1 MRRRE
6 GGAVM
11 GKNTTIGWT
20 DSTINF
26 WLGCTYVSDACTNC
40 YAHTI
45 SKRFGGAE
53 WGAGKQRIR
62 TSQRM
67 WDEPLKWHNEACK
80 TGIPRKVFCSSM
92 SDFFDNEI
100 DPAWRDE
107 AWEVIRKTKWL
118 RWQILTKR
126 IGNVQK
132 MLPVPWVPGAYT
144 HVGIMATIANQ
155 EEANRDLPKLLALKQ
170 GLNLAW
176 VGVSVE
182 PMLGPVDLEH
192 VTYRDDGSD
201 FIYNTLSGNGSLST
215 SGRFASE
222 NLGGAPRLDWV
233 IIGGESGKGPAIR
246 TFEMADA
253 YDLIQQCKR
262 AGVPCFLKQMGTKP
276 VLNGDQ
282 VNFKHWKGEAPE
294 EWPAI
299 FRVQE
304 FPHAL
309 VTDRCGVAA

>member
-1 MRRRE
+1 
-6 GGAVM
+6 M
-11 GKNTTIGWT
+11 GKSTTIGWT

-40 YAHTI
+40 YAHVL

-67 WDEPLKWHNEACK
+67 WDEPLRWDRTAAKAG
-80 TGIPRKVFCSSM
+80 TPRKVFACSM
-92 SDFFDNEI
+92 SDFFDNEV
-100 DPAWRDE
+100 DPSWRAE

-132 MLPVPWVPGAYT
+132 MLPIPWVPNSYN

-155 EEANRDLPKLLALKQ
+155 EEANRDLPKLLALKR

-182 PMLGPVDLEH
+182 PMLGPVDLARI
-192 VTYRDDGSD
+192 VYRDEDGDIEFSALKGD
-201 FIYNTLSGNGSLST
+201 YDRLF
-215 SGRFASE
+215 
-222 NLGGAPRLDWV
+222 PKLDWV
-233 IIGGESGKGPAIR
+233 IIGGESGKGESIR

-262 AGVPCFLKQMGTKP
+262 AGVACFVKQMGTKP
-276 VLNGDQ
+276 VLHGDQ
-282 VNFKHWKGEAPE
+282 VNFKHWKGEEPL